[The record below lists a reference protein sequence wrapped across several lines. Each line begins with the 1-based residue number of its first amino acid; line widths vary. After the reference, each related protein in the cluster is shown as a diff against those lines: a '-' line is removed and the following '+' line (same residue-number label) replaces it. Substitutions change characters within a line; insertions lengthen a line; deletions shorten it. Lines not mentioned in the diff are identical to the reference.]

1 MALPSILGCRPF
13 PFSTW
18 ITLCLSLLACKVFCW
33 KVFYSL
39 WGVPLFIT
47 GCFPL
52 IAFIVS
58 IFHFF
63 VVLITVCLGVVLF
76 QLILLGA
83 LCASWTWMSVS
94 FPRLGMFSAVNTSS
108 KFFASFSLSSETP
121 IMWILLFLMLS
132 YRSFKV
138 SSFLKILFSVQLK
151 WFPSTLSSS
160 SLIPLSVWSNL
171 LLIPSGVFFPF
182 GYCVLQL
189 CLAIFL
195 WAGQNSDRQQ
205 Q

>member
-108 KFFASFSLSSETP
+108 KFFASFSLSLLRPLLCEFYYSWCCP
-121 IMWILLFLMLS
+121 IGHLKYPHFWKFFFLFNLS
-132 YRSFKV
+132 DFHR
-138 SSFLKILFSVQLK
+138 
-151 WFPSTLSSS
+151 
-160 SLIPLSVWSNL
+160 
-171 LLIPSGVFFPF
+171 
-182 GYCVLQL
+182 L
-189 CLAIFL
+189 CLL
-195 WAGQNSDRQQ
+195 VH
-205 Q
+205 